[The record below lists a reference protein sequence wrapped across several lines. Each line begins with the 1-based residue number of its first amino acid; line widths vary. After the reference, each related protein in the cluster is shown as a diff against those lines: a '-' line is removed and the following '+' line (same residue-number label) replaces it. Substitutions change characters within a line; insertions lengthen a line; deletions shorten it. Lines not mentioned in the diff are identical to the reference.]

1 MTSNFVMAAGGLGN
15 QFFQVAVAMNS
26 SATKIEMID
35 VLGNVR
41 KNYAQN
47 ADISEFNFDLP
58 VNWSYKPRNLPLLQ
72 KVTSLLLHQS
82 VNSKGILRLILQSS
96 ISKFLIKCY
105 YFLALNH
112 WLNPIIAT
120 DNGYFDF
127 KFRPQGNLFIGYF
140 QSNFWIFQD
149 STLERLRKIELKNN
163 AEIAALLN
171 QKKSVTALCVHIRL
185 GDYRK
190 EANFGILS
198 SKYYEESLE
207 NILTATNFD
216 EIWLFSDEPLSAIE
230 KIPEKFRKIV
240 WVVPNLSAAQTLE
253 LMRHGSSY
261 IIANSSFSW
270 WGAMLSKCSNPTIVA
285 PDKWFKNLDDPAL
298 LIPQSWIRSK
308 SHFEP

>member
-26 SATKIEMID
+26 NATKVEMID

-47 ADISEFNFDLP
+47 PDISEFNFDLP
-58 VNWSYKPRNLPLLQ
+58 VNWSYKHRDLPLLPR
-72 KVTSLLLHQS
+72 VTSLLLRQS
-82 VNSKGILRLILQSS
+82 VKSKAISTSILQSS
-96 ISKFLIKCY
+96 LSRFIIKCY
-105 YFLALNH
+105 YFMVLNH
-112 WLNPIIAT
+112 WLNPILAT

-127 KFRPQGNLFIGYF
+127 KSRLQGNLFVGYF
-140 QSNFWIFQD
+140 QSNHWVLQD
-149 STLERLRKIELKNN
+149 NILERLRKIELKDNSAV
-163 AEIAALLN
+163 AELLN

-198 SKYYEESLE
+198 SRYYEESLE
-207 NILTATNFD
+207 NVFRATEFD

-230 KIPEKFRKIV
+230 KIPERFRKIV

-253 LMRHGSSY
+253 LMRYGCSY

-270 WGAMLSKCSNPTIVA
+270 WGAMLSKCPNPTVIA

-298 LIPQSWIRSK
+298 LIPPGWTRSK
-308 SHFEP
+308 AHFES

>member
-26 SATKIEMID
+26 NATQVEMID

-58 VNWSYKPRNLPLLQ
+58 VNWNYKPRNLPLLQ
-72 KVTSLLLHQS
+72 RVTSLLLRQS
-82 VNSKGILRLILQSS
+82 VKSKAISTLILQSS
-96 ISKFLIKCY
+96 PSRFLIKCY
-105 YFLALNH
+105 YCLALKH
-112 WLNPIIAT
+112 WLNPILAT
-120 DNGYFDF
+120 ENGYFDF
-127 KFRPQGNLFIGYF
+127 KPRPEGNLFVGYF
-140 QSNFWIFQD
+140 QSNYWIFQNN
-149 STLERLRKIELKNN
+149 TLERLRKVELKDNSVI
-163 AEIAALLN
+163 AELLN
-171 QKKSVTALCVHIRL
+171 QKKSVTALCLHIRL

-198 SKYYEESLE
+198 SRYYEESLE
-207 NILTATNFD
+207 YVLSATDFD

-230 KIPEKFRKIV
+230 KIPERFRKIV

-253 LMRHGSSY
+253 LMRHGSIY

-270 WGAMLSKCSNPTIVA
+270 WGAMLSKCPNPTVIA

-298 LIPQSWIRSK
+298 LIPQSWIRST

>member
-26 SATKIEMID
+26 DASKVEMID

-41 KNYAQN
+41 KNNAQN

-72 KVTSLLLHQS
+72 KVTSLLLRQS
-82 VNSKGILRLILQSS
+82 VKSKTNSTLVLQSRLS
-96 ISKFLIKCY
+96 RLLIKFY
-105 YFLALNH
+105 YLLALNH
-112 WLNPIIAT
+112 WLNPILAT

-140 QSNFWIFQD
+140 QSYFWVVQD
-149 STLERLRKIELKNN
+149 NTLDRLREIELKDNSVI
-163 AEIAALLN
+163 AELLN

-198 SKYYEESLE
+198 STYYEESLE
-207 NILTATNFD
+207 NVFSATHFD

-230 KIPEKFRKIV
+230 KIPERFRKIV

-253 LMRHGSSY
+253 LMRYGSSY

-270 WGAMLSKCSNPTIVA
+270 WGAMLSKCPNPTVIA

-298 LIPQSWIRSK
+298 LIPQNWIRSK